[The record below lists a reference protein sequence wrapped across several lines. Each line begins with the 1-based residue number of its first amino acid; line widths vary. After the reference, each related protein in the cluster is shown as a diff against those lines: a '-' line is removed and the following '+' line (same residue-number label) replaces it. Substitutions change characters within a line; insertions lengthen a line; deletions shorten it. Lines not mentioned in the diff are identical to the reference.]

1 MPTATEPSAPKAAAK
16 PKPAPKKPAPD
27 GAEKPQ
33 PAEKKPTENKKRT
46 TSGSE
51 KKAAAAP
58 GAEKKRTTSG
68 GEKKRTTSGSEK
80 KRTTSGSEKKTA
92 SGSEKKA
99 ASGGEKKAAPG
110 GEKKRTTSG
119 GERKRTTSGGEKK
132 HPAARPARKVEEVA
146 DEPAPEPVFVPKL
159 PVTLPALNEL
169 AWASCAKVLENLL
182 DLTPSLGAAL
192 AHRRPFKSAQHLV
205 DELNLTLDGL
215 PPSYI
220 EAFLKRFSELAL
232 VPKSK
237 LTKEHKCCVG
247 LDKLTDEQRAELTP
261 LYTEY
266 RDKFGFPF
274 VLCAREAKA
283 AELGMRL
290 RSHLQATKAQELES
304 GRKEAKKIARL
315 RLLEVVAA

>member
-16 PKPAPKKPAPD
+16 PKPAPKKPAAD

-46 TSGSE
+46 T
-51 KKAAAAP
+51 
-58 GAEKKRTTSG
+58 
-68 GEKKRTTSGSEK
+68 EK

-266 RDKFGFPF
+266 REKFGFPF

-290 RSHLQATKAQELES
+290 RSHLQATKDQELES